1 MCVSMNE
8 DLAEFE
14 FNQTEKQREEDYWG
28 KLEGDTDFDL
38 PQETPER
45 CGAETPNG
53 ACAQKA
59 GCSQTNG
66 QIQHGQIQ
74 DGQIQDGQIQDGQ
87 IQDGQSQ
94 HGQIQHGQIQHGMEV
109 IASCG
114 NRIGKVDHLD
124 GEDSIKLMKHD
135 SLSEG
140 QHHWI
145 PTSWVERVDQ
155 HVHLN
160 LNSQEAMNRW
170 KNEEACEACS
180 T

>member
-45 CGAETPNG
+45 CAAETPNG

-74 DGQIQDGQIQDGQ
+74 N
-87 IQDGQSQ
+87 
-94 HGQIQHGQIQHGMEV
+94 GQIQHGMEV

>member
-74 DGQIQDGQIQDGQ
+74 N
-87 IQDGQSQ
+87 
-94 HGQIQHGQIQHGMEV
+94 GMEV

>member
-66 QIQHGQIQ
+66 QIQ
-74 DGQIQDGQIQDGQ
+74 D
-87 IQDGQSQ
+87 
-94 HGQIQHGQIQHGMEV
+94 GQIQHGQIQNGMEV

-145 PTSWVERVDQ
+145 PTAWVERVDQ

>member
-53 ACAQKA
+53 ACAQKT

-66 QIQHGQIQ
+66 QIQNGQIE
-74 DGQIQDGQIQDGQ
+74 
-87 IQDGQSQ
+87 
-94 HGQIQHGQIQHGMEV
+94 HGQIQHGMEV